1 MTHLRVW
8 TGSIV
13 PTGRAINVDRVCGER
28 TRSRNSFEIR
38 AVERRGIAPAVSGT
52 IQSIRLAVHADGGV
66 AMSHTVKSAAAGFTR
81 TTIMMVVALI
91 QAMHR
96 THFGSVARRGV
107 RKV

>member
-8 TGSIV
+8 MGSIV
-13 PTGRAINVDRVCGER
+13 PTGRATNVDRVCGE
-28 TRSRNSFEIR
+28 RSRNSFEIR
-38 AVERRGIAPAVSGT
+38 AVERRGTAPAVSGT